1 MNSISEIVGFIF
13 SNGDDLIC
21 NDRYEKTIISGIVRK
36 KTSLRSEGNLNNFFN
51 NISDEWSL
59 RITLNDDENLLTC
72 SNSIDQNFVSEYN
85 AIQLLQ
91 DDKLSIKLEIYK
103 DSKEFN
109 RNVYCEKSF
118 NEWVE
123 SRSAIELLKT
133 ISNDIK
139 RNGFVNFNMIENKQ
153 THLYSKRVRVNDST
167 FVNKNFKTYP
177 EYSNFDQNNEYPY
190 IGSDF
195 KVLDHNLSCLFLPS
209 RLTNL
214 SNLFS
219 ITSLFDVTYLQGN
232 ILFYKLKGYKFFQGK
247 LPVKDLTKNY
257 DIYSKINNWIFDDS
271 ANIADKL
278 GISKNI
284 ISLHITP
291 NNIVLND
298 SVFSSILSGHKIYLK
313 ENVSQYLKVR
323 SKINDELADI
333 LKEIRNSLQELR
345 TNYQKSN
352 FLYISFFMSV
362 YVIRT
367 LIKKD
372 FEQIFTKD
380 TTVLFFAF
388 IGISIIYLIYTIWS
402 VITMRDRIKK
412 HYQNVKAKNLDIME
426 KSDIE
431 RILKNDSEFDDE
443 ISYFNTRI
451 SVYVI
456 LWILTMVVLTFAV
469 LYLSKAI

>member
-21 NDRYEKTIISGIVRK
+21 DDRYEKTIISGIVK
-36 KTSLRSEGNLNNFFN
+36 EKTSLRNEGNLNIFFN
-51 NISDEWSL
+51 GISDEWSL
-59 RITLNDDENLLTC
+59 AITLNGDENLLTC

-91 DDKLSIKLEIYK
+91 DEELSLKLEIYK
-103 DSKEFN
+103 DTRKVN
-109 RNVYCEKSF
+109 RNVYCEKAF
-118 NEWVE
+118 NEWIE
-123 SRSAIELLKT
+123 SRSAIDLLKT

-139 RNGFVNFNMIENKQ
+139 KNGFVNFNIIENNQ
-153 THLYSKRVRVNDST
+153 AHLYSKRVRVNDST
-167 FVNKNFKTYP
+167 SVNKNLKAYP

-190 IGSDF
+190 IGTDF
-195 KVLDHNLSCLFLPS
+195 KVLEKNLSCLFLPS

-219 ITSLFDVTYLQGN
+219 ITSLFDVTYLQGDN
-232 ILFYKLKGYKFFQGK
+232 LFYQLKGYKFFQGK

-257 DIYSKINNWIFDDS
+257 NIYSKINKWIFDDS

-284 ISLHITP
+284 ISLHITE
-291 NNIVLND
+291 NNILLND

-333 LKEIRNSLQELR
+333 LKEIRSSLQELR

-362 YVIRT
+362 YVLRT

-388 IGISIIYLIYTIWS
+388 IGISVIYLIYTIWS

-412 HYQNVKAKNLDIME
+412 HYRSVKVKNLDIME

-469 LYLSKAI
+469 LYLSEAI

>member
-1 MNSISEIVGFIF
+1 MNNISEIVGFIF
-13 SNGDDLIC
+13 SNGDNLVCD
-21 NDRYEKTIISGIVRK
+21 DRYEKTIISGIVKK
-36 KTSLRSEGNLNNFFN
+36 KTSLRNEGKLNNFFN
-51 NISDEWSL
+51 DISDEWSL
-59 RITLNDDENLLTC
+59 TITLNEDENLLTC
-72 SNSIDQNFVSEYN
+72 SNSIDHSFVSEYN
-85 AIQLLQ
+85 GLQLLP

-103 DSKEFN
+103 NTRKAN
-109 RNVYCEKSF
+109 RNVYCEKAF
-118 NEWVE
+118 NEWVQ

-133 ISNDIK
+133 TSSDIK
-139 RNGFVNFNMIENKQ
+139 RNGFVNFNIIENKQ
-153 THLYSKRVRVNDST
+153 AYLYSKRIRVNDST
-167 FVNKNFKTYP
+167 SVNKNLKAYP

-195 KVLDHNLSCLFLPS
+195 RVSEKKVSCPFLQS

-219 ITSLFDVTYLQGN
+219 ITSLFDVTYLQGEN
-232 ILFYKLKGYKFFQGK
+232 LFYQLKGYKFFQGK
-247 LPVKDLTKNY
+247 IPAKDLTEKY

-284 ISLHITP
+284 ISLHITA
-291 NNIVLND
+291 NNIILND

-333 LKEIRNSLQELR
+333 LKEIRSSLQELR

-388 IGISIIYLIYTIWS
+388 IGISVIYLIYTIWS

-412 HYQNVKAKNLDIME
+412 HYQNVKSKNLDIME

-469 LYLSKAI
+469 LYLSEAI